1 MRLLHGGF
9 LWPLVSVVMKPRLL
23 ALGYE
28 ITIVVNRTLNE
39 TRAKMSWAR
48 TCRSPF
54 RIAAGNAHFS
64 VSSLKLLSSLQ
75 SRQQEVVALM
85 QKKCGFNFLQFF
97 FLGNCKGIGR
107 EKAALSLQS
116 IWVIPILTFCSF
128 LLLLLAPS
136 SMAVRGFFNSIRLLS
151 FDPDVWT
158 PWSQFLWRRG

>member
-1 MRLLHGGF
+1 MTSGF
-9 LWPLVSVVMKPRLL
+9 SC
-23 ALGYE
+23 
-28 ITIVVNRTLNE
+28 NE
-39 TRAKMSWAR
+39 AET
-48 TCRSPF
+48 
-54 RIAAGNAHFS
+54 FS
-64 VSSLKLLSSLQ
+64 TWLRNYNSCEPNSKWNSGQNELSSYVQ
-75 SRQQEVVALM
+75 KSISYCGGKCSFFREFFKAVIKFTIKATRGSSSDA
-85 QKKCGFNFLQFF
+85 KKCGFNFLQFF